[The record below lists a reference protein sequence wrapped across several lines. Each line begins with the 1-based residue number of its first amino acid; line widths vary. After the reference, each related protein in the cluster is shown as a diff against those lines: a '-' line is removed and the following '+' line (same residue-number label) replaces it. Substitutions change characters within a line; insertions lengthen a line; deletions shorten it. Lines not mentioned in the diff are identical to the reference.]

1 MYVTAQ
7 MIAKEVGLS
16 AKTIMAHV
24 RKAEKIGWNVRR
36 RIGKPA
42 MINYENFM
50 AYVNGEELD
59 DFKKRKT
66 ICDWMSSGGDHD
78 HRNGGEHGD
87 RCDQLQSGSM
97 ADDLVTDSRSVV
109 LQWNQ
114 AGRNKSS

>member
-66 ICDWMSSGGDHD
+66 ICDWMSSGISDVRD
-78 HRNGGEHGD
+78 KVSTLPCYCSTSAIYR
-87 RCDQLQSGSM
+87 L
-97 ADDLVTDSRSVV
+97 
-109 LQWNQ
+109 
-114 AGRNKSS
+114 KSYV